1 MNKMIVHVV
10 NVKKNILSAMSGVT
24 AVMMLQKDKAQI
36 IAGRNI
42 YIVSDLLRIE
52 KSDGDVLN
60 LIVDTVTFRLKMQR
74 IERF

>member
-1 MNKMIVHVV
+1 MIVHVV

-52 KSDGDVLN
+52 KSDGEVLN

-74 IERF
+74 IEQF

>member
-60 LIVDTVTFRLKMQR
+60 LIVDTVTFRLKIQK

>member
-10 NVKKNILSAMSGVT
+10 NVKKNILSAMCGVT

-60 LIVDTVTFRLKMQR
+60 LIVDTVTFRLKIQR

>member
-1 MNKMIVHVV
+1 MIVHVV

-52 KSDGDVLN
+52 KSDGDILN
-60 LIVDTVTFRLKMQR
+60 LIVDTVTFRFKMQR
-74 IERF
+74 IEQF

>member
-36 IAGRNI
+36 VAGRNI

>member
-36 IAGRNI
+36 VAGRNI

-60 LIVDTVTFRLKMQR
+60 WIVDTVTFRLKMQR

>member
-1 MNKMIVHVV
+1 MIVHVV

-60 LIVDTVTFRLKMQR
+60 LIVDTVTFRLKIQR

>member
-1 MNKMIVHVV
+1 MIVHVV

-36 IAGRNI
+36 VAGRNI

>member
-1 MNKMIVHVV
+1 MIVHVV
-10 NVKKNILSAMSGVT
+10 NVKKNILGAMSGVT

-52 KSDGDVLN
+52 
-60 LIVDTVTFRLKMQR
+60 
-74 IERF
+74 RF

>member
-1 MNKMIVHVV
+1 MIVHVV

-74 IERF
+74 IEQF

>member
-1 MNKMIVHVV
+1 MIVHVV
-10 NVKKNILSAMSGVT
+10 NVKNNVLSAMSGVT

-52 KSDGDVLN
+52 KSDSEVLN
-60 LIVDTVTFRLKMQR
+60 LIVDTVTFRLKIQR

>member
-1 MNKMIVHVV
+1 MIVHVV

-52 KSDGDVLN
+52 KSDGEVLN
-60 LIVDTVTFRLKMQR
+60 LIVDTVTFRLKIQR

>member
-1 MNKMIVHVV
+1 MIVHVV

-52 KSDGDVLN
+52 KSDGDALN
-60 LIVDTVTFRLKMQR
+60 LIVDTVTFRLKIQR

>member
-36 IAGRNI
+36 IARRNI

>member
-1 MNKMIVHVV
+1 MIVHVV

-42 YIVSDLLRIE
+42 YIVSNLLRIE

-74 IERF
+74 IEQF

>member
-1 MNKMIVHVV
+1 
-10 NVKKNILSAMSGVT
+10 
-24 AVMMLQKDKAQI
+24 MLQKDKAQI

-74 IERF
+74 IEQF